1 MTASVVRS
9 PTAFG
14 CSCIRSVCLNSRT
27 FRLQDRQRRI
37 TYDGTAAGVAQ
48 WSEQRIC
55 NPWAVGSNPTSGS
68 PCRSWRS
75 STHCRRARRRSTR
88 SLCSCLATRG
98 RPTTSRPV
106 ARRPR
111 AFRSPS
117 TPRASSSHSAAGPSS
132 SSARRIATTA
142 DLTQIDE
149 LHALCLA
156 AVRGDFRETV
166 WFKGDE
172 VIGSRGWAKI
182 GSDEVGHRWGRSS
195 RTRSGGRESAF
206 TRTTLRV
213 ATPPPTPRQTGPP
226 FCP

>member
-88 SLCSCLATRG
+88 SLRSCLAVVDLQRHAQSLVG
-98 RPTTSRPV
+98 RARSGR
-106 ARRPR
+106 RRPPGTFVSLGR
-111 AFRSPS
+111 GAVFEL
-117 TPRASSSHSAAGPSS
+117 GPEGRDYS
-132 SSARRIATTA
+132 

-149 LHALCLA
+149 LRALCLA
-156 AVRGDFRETV
+156 AVRGDFRETS
-166 WFKGDE
+166 
-172 VIGSRGWAKI
+172 GSKAR
-182 GSDEVGHRWGRSS
+182 R
-195 RTRSGGRESAF
+195 
-206 TRTTLRV
+206 
-213 ATPPPTPRQTGPP
+213 
-226 FCP
+226 